1 MTLFLVFAI
10 IYSITYRGE
19 FLLLVLIFYW
29 GLFVYFLLKIVG
41 TIIGIIGSMK
51 NWKYLVLG
59 VSTLFETLLFVFII
73 FIGKCLFGSL
83 VIIGNCILCILFY
96 CSNSLFWWYL
106 VVFCDMACYF
116 NYWIHIY
123 NFTFLTISSS
133 FKISLSN

>member
-1 MTLFLVFAI
+1 MRLFLTVSNIKIQVAFIPCMILFMVFAI
-10 IYSITYRGE
+10 VTSVSSYHGE
-19 FLLLVLIFYW
+19 FFILVLFLYW

-96 CSNSLFWWYL
+96 CSNSLF
-106 VVFCDMACYF
+106 
-116 NYWIHIY
+116 
-123 NFTFLTISSS
+123 
-133 FKISLSN
+133 